1 MSGEGKKKFALVDV
15 CEIVPVSECSLQN
28 VQLRLV
34 SLALRFYAVTKAV
47 PGLRFKA
54 TLFKFCTSSY
64 GLFTLRYGQRR
75 QSCPGRDIPAS
86 VARTRTADGP
96 GASPPRR
103 VRAGEP
109 HKHLSHRLVS
119 YVTAYS
125 PAKARHLPKP
135 PTFKGNVWLFVPWC
149 RKSRCIWTVYRLNTT
164 FRRFSELRDATE

>member
-1 MSGEGKKKFALVDV
+1 MSGGVREGKKFALVDV

-47 PGLRFKA
+47 PGLRSKA

-75 QSCPGRDIPAS
+75 QSCQGRDIPAS

-103 VRAGEP
+103 VRAGQP
-109 HKHLSHRLVS
+109 HKHLSHRLVR
-119 YVTAYS
+119 YITAYS
-125 PAKARHLPKP
+125 PAKARHLPNPLLKETSGYLYP
-135 PTFKGNVWLFVPWC
+135 
-149 RKSRCIWTVYRLNTT
+149 VYRLNTT
-164 FRRFSELRDATE
+164 FLRFPERPRGFGTRQKS

>member
-1 MSGEGKKKFALVDV
+1 MQIVSSETFFKQAFFYLFNYGGLGSARPCRGRGKKKVVALVDV
-15 CEIVPVSECSLQN
+15 CEIVPVSECSVQN

-64 GLFTLRYGQRR
+64 GLFTLRYGQRG

-96 GASPPRR
+96 GASPPLR
-103 VRAGEP
+103 VRAGKP
-109 HKHLSHRLVS
+109 HKHLSHRLVR
-119 YVTAYS
+119 YITAYS

-135 PTFKGNVWLFVPWC
+135 PSGRTHF
-149 RKSRCIWTVYRLNTT
+149 
-164 FRRFSELRDATE
+164 